1 MQFRHT
7 ATPCRLVERATIE
20 PTMFTIHATTATSA
34 AGITR
39 ASPTATRRTQHRP
52 MMMMMIKTRRQNE
65 CSVGT
70 SSVRLQSYT
79 GGMPGPMKSDDANN
93 ENADTIEGLRAK
105 CARLES
111 ELATERTAK
120 TMLENQLRACVSEVS
135 KILAAKREL
144 EMELRD
150 ATQSREGDE

>member
-1 MQFRHT
+1 
-7 ATPCRLVERATIE
+7 
-20 PTMFTIHATTATSA
+20 
-34 AGITR
+34 
-39 ASPTATRRTQHRP
+39 
-52 MMMMMIKTRRQNE
+52 
-65 CSVGT
+65 
-70 SSVRLQSYT
+70 
-79 GGMPGPMKSDDANN
+79 MPGPMKSDDENKN
-93 ENADTIEGLRAK
+93 ENAIETIEGLRAK

>member
-1 MQFRHT
+1 MMMRRH
-7 ATPCRLVERATIE
+7 ERA
-20 PTMFTIHATTATSA
+20 A
-34 AGITR
+34 A
-39 ASPTATRRTQHRP
+39 AAAVNPSRRLR
-52 MMMMMIKTRRQNE
+52 
-65 CSVGT
+65 
-70 SSVRLQSYT
+70 SYT
-79 GGMPGPMKSDDANN
+79 GGMPGPMKSDDENN
-93 ENADTIEGLRAK
+93 ESAETIEGLRAK